1 MCLIVPMNDTTIIVK
16 KETRNA
22 LKELGLKGETYD
34 QIIAKLIRLK
44 TVNPGYRRSQLLETG
59 EP

>member
-1 MCLIVPMNDTTIIVK
+1 MNDTTIILR

-34 QIIAKLIRLK
+34 QIISKLIRLR
-44 TVNPGYRRSQLLETG
+44 TASPEYRRITWE
-59 EP
+59 